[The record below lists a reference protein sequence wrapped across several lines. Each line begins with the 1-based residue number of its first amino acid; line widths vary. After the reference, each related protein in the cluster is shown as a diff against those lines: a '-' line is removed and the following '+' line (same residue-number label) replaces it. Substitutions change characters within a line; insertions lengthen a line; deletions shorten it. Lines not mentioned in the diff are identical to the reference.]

1 MKKLLAGLLT
11 VALIF
16 SALGVISS
24 ASGFGSGVES
34 VAQSVK
40 IIKSG
45 LRGMKITFSDKDVK
59 QALAITDFDKVT
71 VTSLPATSEGTL
83 MLAGRRV
90 SEGTSIKRKN
100 LPSLVFIPTSRDV
113 SEATFKISVDGYM
126 DGAEVDFVLKFTDK
140 VNYEP
145 KISEDRA
152 ASLAVTTQRD
162 IGVFGRIYATDA
174 EGDAIEYI
182 VVSYPKSGTLTTFN
196 AKSGEYVY
204 MPGES
209 YIGDDSFV
217 CVARDEWGNF
227 SEATEISITVSERMS
242 EVKYADMTERGEYNA
257 AVVMT
262 AMGIMNGDIIG
273 DGIYFNPDETVSKAE
288 FLAMAMRVAGVEC
301 DKSLTSSYFDD
312 DGEIPAPLRSYVA
325 TAQREGIING
335 KFEDGRLVFKPN
347 DEITKYDAA
356 VIMSNLLGGIEGAE
370 VSAFANESDIPTWAR
385 AEVYAMCAVGIFEYE
400 GNTIDASASV
410 TRADT
415 ARYLYRMLE
424 VEK

>member
-16 SALGVISS
+16 SAFSVISS

-45 LRGMKITFSDKDVK
+45 LRGMKLTFSDKDVK

-71 VTSLPATSEGTL
+71 ITALPSSSEGTL

-100 LPSLVFIPTSRDV
+100 LPSLVFIPTSREV
-113 SEATFKISVDGYM
+113 SKATFKISVDGYM

-145 KISEDRA
+145 KINEDKA

-162 IGVFGRIYATDA
+162 IGVFGKLSATDA
-174 EGDAIEYI
+174 EGDDIEYI
-182 VVSYPKSGTLTTFN
+182 VVSYPKSGTLTTFDS
-196 AKSGEYVY
+196 KSGEYLY

-227 SEATEISITVSERMS
+227 SEAKEISITVSERMS
-242 EVKYADMTERGEYNA
+242 EVKYADMTERPEYNA
-257 AVVMT
+257 AVAMT
-262 AMGIMNGDIIG
+262 AMGIMNGNIIG
-273 DGIYFNPDETVSKAE
+273 DGIYFDPDATVTKAE
-288 FLAMAMRVAGVEC
+288 FLAMAMRVGGIEC
-301 DKSLTSSYFDD
+301 DKSLTESYFDD
-312 DGEIPAPLRSYVA
+312 DGDIPTPLRSFVA
-325 TAQREGIING
+325 AAQREGIING
-335 KFEDGRLVFKPN
+335 KFEDGKLVFNPN
-347 DEITKYDAA
+347 DKITKYDAA
-356 VIMSNLLGGIEGAE
+356 VIMSNILGAVEGIE
-370 VSAFANESDIPTWAR
+370 VSSFANESDIPTWAR
-385 AEVYAMCAVGIFEYE
+385 REVYAMCSVGIFDYN
-400 GNTIDASASV
+400 GNSIDVSASV
-410 TRADT
+410 TRADA
-415 ARYLYRMLE
+415 ARYLYRMIE
-424 VEK
+424 IEK